1 MRTDR
6 LFEIMDYKSLLNR
19 SGLQIPTSR
28 SKNGANPEEPG
39 IMLRGGK
46 AGNLRVVGE
55 WLHGMKI
62 GEVANLAAK
71 GDKEAM
77 TGIKIL
83 KQAASKA
90 QKY

>member
-1 MRTDR
+1 MTLR
-6 LFEIMDYKSLLNR
+6 E
-19 SGLQIPTSR
+19 GV
-28 SKNGANPEEPG
+28 
-39 IMLRGGK
+39 MLRGGK